1 MILFGPCTTTK
12 MTKKRDAETAPEDE
26 PSGSKPAIESAVET
40 SERPKYQ
47 APSCMIWQH
56 PTADATL
63 FEFDLRNIQPLIEA
77 ALESTDGHLK
87 VHPKILVFGNEAH
100 MRRSV
105 GFFANPKDT
114 YGYFFSRQLFA
125 SVMPSQP
132 MQRLINLVSELLGSE
147 VNGVLVN
154 HYADGSEYISPHSDD
169 ESGIGDAGVFCISV
183 GAERRFELTSK
194 DKHIPT
200 PQVCNSHKGVS
211 CDPDGWKGVSE
222 HNHACHSKTGVR
234 QNRAVFAHFPQAQQG
249 GGKGQVSRSHGARR
263 NCELR
268 NSNSNN
274 ER

>member
-47 APSCMIWQH
+47 APSCRIWQH

-200 PQVCNSHKGVS
+200 PKFVIPTREFHAILMAGKEFQSTTMHAIPKQASVKTARCSLTFRK
-211 CDPDGWKGVSE
+211 
-222 HNHACHSKTGVR
+222 HNKAAEKAR
-234 QNRAVFAHFPQAQQG
+234 YRAHMARG
-249 GGKGQVSRSHGARR
+249 GIV
-263 NCELR
+263 N
-268 NSNSNN
+268 
-274 ER
+274 